1 MSTRLRALGFVLG
14 VLAVFVAA
22 MGVGYA
28 VGPLDTQPAEAD
40 HAGMTASGGA
50 GHGGHDDEVGLPGGL
65 AVSEGGYTL
74 RLDRSTAAA
83 GDDVPLSFVVE
94 GPDGAAV
101 TAYDVEHEKR
111 LHLVAVRRDLTGYQH
126 VHPTMSGDGTWVTE
140 LDLRPGD
147 WRVFAD
153 FTPTGGDATTL
164 GADLAV
170 AGEYEPAAPSAES
183 TTVRV
188 DDYTVTL
195 QGELVAGEASP
206 VTLEVTRLGVPVT
219 DLQPYLG
226 AHGHLVALR
235 AGDLAYLHVHPQ
247 ESGGTGPGVDFVAE
261 VPSAGDYRLFLDF
274 RHGDVVRTA
283 ELAVTAHATHPTHDA
298 EDGDDEH

>member
-1 MSTRLRALGFVLG
+1 MSTRVRALGFVLG
-14 VLAVFVAA
+14 VLALFAAA

-28 VGPLDTQPAEAD
+28 VGPLDAEPAEPE
-40 HAGMTASGGA
+40 HESMTAPGDSS
-50 GHGGHDDEVGLPGGL
+50 HEGHDDGVGLPGGL

-74 RLDRSTAAA
+74 RLDRTSAAA
-83 GDDVPLSFVVE
+83 GGDVPLSFVVE
-94 GPDGAAV
+94 GPDGAPV

-126 VHPTMSGDGTWVTE
+126 VHPTMSDDGTWTTE

-153 FTPTGGDATTL
+153 FTPTGGAATTL

-170 AGEYEPAAPSAES
+170 AGEYEPVAPPAES
-183 TTVRV
+183 TAVRV
-188 DDYTVTL
+188 DGYTVTL
-195 QGELVAGEASP
+195 RGELVAGEASP

-247 ESGGTGPGVDFVAE
+247 ESSGAGPGVDFVAE
-261 VPSAGDYRLFLDF
+261 VPSPGDYRLFLDF

-283 ELAVTAHATHPTHDA
+283 ELAVTAHATGG
-298 EDGDDEH
+298 EDHDDEH